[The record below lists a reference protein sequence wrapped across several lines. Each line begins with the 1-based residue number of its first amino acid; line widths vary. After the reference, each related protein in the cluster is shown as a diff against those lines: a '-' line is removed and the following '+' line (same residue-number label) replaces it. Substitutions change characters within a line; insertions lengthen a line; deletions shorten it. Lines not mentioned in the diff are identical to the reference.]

1 MNTHYRTVDDKT
13 IIKQHG
19 KTSGNE
25 LKTTSHEMLLIKNHP
40 TRLKGGKAL
49 R

>member
-1 MNTHYRTVDDKT
+1 MNTHYRTVDDK
-13 IIKQHG
+13 IIIQRHG

-25 LKTTSHEMLLIKNHP
+25 LKTISHEMLLIKNHP
-40 TRLKGGKAL
+40 TRLKGGTAL